1 VGNGAVVSVS
11 LAYVRGTN
19 RSCLFLPGD
28 GFLDAFEKRHGFAM
42 VWQGDPKKIQAMGAG
57 LFWMVAFHHAVIR
70 DKVDPQ
76 SLHKTLMQI
85 AEFRNHCAYDIPFMD
100 KYENL

>member
-1 VGNGAVVSVS
+1 MVSLS

-19 RSCLFLPGD
+19 HSCIFTPGD
-28 GFLDAFEKRHGFAM
+28 GSLDAFEHKHGFAM
-42 VWQGDPKKIQAMGAG
+42 TVCSSETEKIKAMGAG

-70 DKVDPQ
+70 DKVDAQ
-76 SLHKTLMQI
+76 GLHKTMMQI
-85 AEFRNHCAYDIPFMD
+85 PEFRNHCAYDIPLIE

>member
-1 VGNGAVVSVS
+1 
-11 LAYVRGTN
+11 
-19 RSCLFLPGD
+19 
-28 GFLDAFEKRHGFAM
+28 
-42 VWQGDPKKIQAMGAG
+42 MGAG